1 MFAASDYRLM
11 WLRRLD
17 ALWLARPDPTSLYG
31 ADGLLAEMRAAIG
44 EGSFDA
50 AAANAALE
58 GLIGVGEVLAVE
70 VGEAELAVRIT
81 RSGQAR
87 LARLEAR
94 PS

>member
-31 ADGLLAEMRAAIG
+31 TRGLLAEMRAAIG
-44 EGSFDA
+44 EAAFDA
-50 AAANAALE
+50 GAANAALE
-58 GLIGVGEVLAVE
+58 RLIEGGEVFAVE
-70 VGEAELAVRIT
+70 VGESEVAVRIT
-81 RSGQAR
+81 TSGQAR
-87 LARLEAR
+87 LAGMEAR